1 MCVEKVNILQD
12 IKKIRR
18 KIMFK
23 LGDGREILVK
33 GIQVSVV
40 EKDFIQT
47 IEGNKRSLRKIY
59 TC

>member
-18 KIMFK
+18 KITFK

-47 IEGNKRSLRKIY
+47 IEGNKINLRKIY

>member
-12 IKKIRR
+12 MKKIRR
-18 KIMFK
+18 KFMFK

-47 IEGNKRSLRKIY
+47 TEGNKRNLRKIY